1 GDLQKIGAA
10 ILEVCDSLAQQIARD
25 GEGPTK
31 LVTVTVTGAKSAA
44 DAKRA
49 AEAIANSP
57 LCKTAIHGGDPNWGR
72 FVSAAGYSG
81 AVMNPDRALCKVGGI
96 TVFRNGQPTQTDLA
110 KVETAMKQKDLT
122 IAVDLGTSGKAR
134 H

>member
-1 GDLQKIGAA
+1 
-10 ILEVCDSLAQQIARD
+10 D
-25 GEGPTK
+25 GEGATK
-31 LVTVTVTGAKSAA
+31 LVTVVVTGAASAG

-81 AVMNPDRALCKVGGI
+81 AAMAPDKVLCKVGKI
-96 TVFRNGQPTQTDLA
+96 AVFKNGRPSDINLA
-110 KVETAMKQKDLT
+110 DVEEVMKQKELT
-122 IAVDLGTSGKAR
+122 ITVDL
-134 H
+134 